1 MTPQPPSQPASY
13 LDQSGG
19 DFLRSQLQAMQNGVY
34 ATMVAPDHTKAWD
47 SDQLALQRKINGI
60 AAQVNSGVDPETI
73 TGSDEFATLTLEQMR
88 DLSND
93 IKPDVVQAVSEAWDK
108 IGKALGDATTALS
121 AGLQKTVGT
130 GWQGQAAGSAADA
143 IGQLTQ
149 TSSDNAQSAQMVG
162 MKVAFA
168 QRGSDETLRILGP
181 VLAAAAPS
189 GPLPTVLASNGKPL
203 SMGGAQI
210 PGATSPIPVLAATQS
225 EASQKEEAR
234 QACLQ
239 VLNNVYAPGM
249 HGGDQGVPVLP
260 SVHQIANPVGPV
272 TPGPIT
278 PGPTVSGPT
287 APVPGGSGSGGTQNS
302 GAGTSGTQ
310 PGSQQPGQGNGQQ
323 QSTSPS
329 DSGGSNTDAAGY
341 SPGQSGPSS
350 LGASSPTSTAGVGS
364 NIGSG
369 AGSSIPGL
377 GGGSIPGGGGGL
389 GGGGLGEGTPR
400 SGGPGESVPGKLA
413 PTSVPAA
420 AAGGRGAPGTAGTS
434 PGMMG
439 QGARGGG
446 DKRDQEHKSSDLLRG
461 QHLEEWIADGERVL
475 PAFGVIGDR
484 APASSNEP
492 PASAPPGRGEVSGE
506 YR

>member
-1 MTPQPPSQPASY
+1 MTPQPPTQPANY
-13 LDQSGG
+13 LDQSSG
-19 DFLRSQLQAMQNGVY
+19 DYLRAQLQAMQNGVY

-47 SDQLALQRKINGI
+47 SDQLALQKKINGI
-60 AAQVNSGVDPETI
+60 AAQVNSGVDPETL

-88 DLSND
+88 DLSNE

-108 IGKALGDATTALS
+108 IGKTLGDATTALS
-121 AGLQKTVGT
+121 DGLKKTVGT

-168 QRGSDETLRILGP
+168 QRGSDETLRTLGP

-189 GPLPTVLASNGKPL
+189 GPLPTVLGSNGKPL
-203 SMGGAQI
+203 SMGGPEI
-210 PGATSPIPVLAATQS
+210 PGATSPIPILAATQS

-260 SVHQIANPVGPV
+260 SVHQIANPVGP
-272 TPGPIT
+272 IT
-278 PGPTVSGPT
+278 PGPTTPGPT
-287 APVPGGSGSGGTQNS
+287 APVPGGSGPGGTQNS
-302 GAGTSGTQ
+302 GSGTSGTQ
-310 PGSQQPGQGNGQQ
+310 PGNQQPGQGNGQQ
-323 QSTSPS
+323 QPTSPS

-369 AGSSIPGL
+369 GGSSIPGL
-377 GGGSIPGGGGGL
+377 GGSSIPGGGGGL
-389 GGGGLGEGTPR
+389 GGGGLDEGTSRP
-400 SGGPGESVPGKLA
+400 GGPGASVPGKPS

-420 AAGGRGAPGTAGTS
+420 AAGRVVPGASGTS

-439 QGARGGG
+439 QGARGAGEKKDDG
-446 DKRDQEHKSSDLLRG
+446 EHKSSDLLRG

-475 PAFGVIGDR
+475 PAFGVIGER
-484 APASSNEP
+484 P
-492 PASAPPGRGEVSGE
+492 PAPSTEQPPSAPPGRGGVSGE

>member
-13 LDQSGG
+13 LDQSSG
-19 DFLRSQLQAMQNGVY
+19 DYLRAQLQAMQNGVY
-34 ATMVAPDHTKAWD
+34 TTMVSPDHTKAWD
-47 SDQLALQRKINGI
+47 TDQLALQRKINELAMQG
-60 AAQVNSGVDPETI
+60 NSGVDPEKL

-121 AGLQKTVGT
+121 DGLAKTIAT
-130 GWQGQAAGSAADA
+130 GWQGQAAGSAAEA

-149 TSSDNAQSAQMVG
+149 TSRDNAQSAEMVG

-168 QRGSDETLRILGP
+168 QRSSDETLRILGP

-189 GPLPTVLASNGKPL
+189 GPLPTVLAPNGKPL
-203 SMGGAQI
+203 SMGGPTI
-210 PGATSPIPVLAATQS
+210 PGATSHIPILAATQS

-234 QACLQ
+234 QAAVQ
-239 VLNNVYAPGM
+239 VLNNIYAPGM

-260 SVHQIANPVGPV
+260 SVQQIVNPVGP
-272 TPGPIT
+272 
-278 PGPTVSGPT
+278 TVPDPT
-287 APVPGGSGSGGTQNS
+287 APGPGGSGPGGAQNS
-302 GAGTSGTQ
+302 GSGTSGTQ
-310 PGSQQPGQGNGQQ
+310 SGSQQPGQDNGQQ
-323 QSTSPS
+323 QAPSTSN
-329 DSGGSNTDAAGY
+329 SGNSNTDTAGY
-341 SPGQSGPSS
+341 SPGQSSMSG

-369 AGSSIPGL
+369 GGSSLPGL
-377 GGGSIPGGGGGL
+377 GGGSVGGGGGL
-389 GGGGLGEGTPR
+389 GGGGLGEGASR
-400 SGGPGESVPGKLA
+400 SGGPGASIPGKLS

-420 AAGGRGAPGTAGTS
+420 AGVGKVVSGASGMS

-439 QGARGGG
+439 QGARGAG
-446 DKRDQEHKSSDLLRG
+446 DKKDDEEHKSSDLLRG
-461 QHLEEWIADGERVL
+461 NHLEEWIQDGQRVL
-475 PAFGVIGDR
+475 PAFGVIGER
-484 APASSNEP
+484 PPEP
-492 PASAPPGRGEVSGE
+492 GKEQPPSAPPGRGGVSGE